1 MKARVSLAS
10 ACAALATAALV
21 TAAPALAEPAV
32 VGPPSSIASTGDSI
46 TRAFNTCWFPY
57 VDCPSN
63 SWSTGTAS
71 WTHYRRILAA
81 NPAISGRTSNHAVT
95 GADMADLSGQVQ
107 AAVARRAAY
116 VTILMGANDVCAAS
130 EASMTPTAT
139 FRAQLE
145 QSLATL
151 STGLPDARI
160 FISSI
165 PDIYQLFSIYRFNLG
180 AVSVWSAAGICQSM
194 LANPLSNAAADVDRR
209 VRVRQRNVD
218 YNTQL
223 AAACALY
230 VHCRFDGNAGFNTA
244 FVRADVTTRD
254 YFHPSVAGQSKLA
267 GISWSATFDFR
278 DVTAPSSFATTT
290 PAPAGTLVTLAAT
303 DNAGVAGIEIRLGAA
318 GWTRYNAPVTVASG
332 VSLTWRA
339 VDVNGNSEA
348 TKSVVG

>member
-1 MKARVSLAS
+1 MVDRHGELD
-10 ACAALATAALV
+10 AL
-21 TAAPALAEPAV
+21 PAHP
-32 VGPPSSIASTGDSI
+32 
-46 TRAFNTCWFPY
+46 
-57 VDCPSN
+57 
-63 SWSTGTAS
+63 
-71 WTHYRRILAA
+71 RRESCDL
-81 NPAISGRTSNHAVT
+81 GRTSNHAVT

-107 AAVARRAAY
+107 AAWRGRALY
-116 VTILMGANDVCAAS
+116 VTILMGANDVCASS

-165 PDIYQLFSIYRFNLG
+165 PDIYQLFSIYRYNLG

-209 VRVRQRNVD
+209 ARVRQRNID

-254 YFHPSVAGQSKLA
+254 YFHPSVAGQRSSPASA
-267 GISWSATFDFR
+267 GPRARPSTSATSPR
-278 DVTAPSSFATTT
+278 RARSR
-290 PAPAGTLVTLAAT
+290 
-303 DNAGVAGIEIRLGAA
+303 RL
-318 GWTRYNAPVTVASG
+318 RPR
-332 VSLTWRA
+332 RA
-339 VDVNGNSEA
+339 ERS
-348 TKSVVG
+348 